1 MQFGQ
6 HNGYNILKGHA
17 ASRWMT
23 VLFAAFCVVYL
34 GAIQI
39 VEMQAGTVNDWRYV
53 TVYLAPV
60 LLILAGVLRSF
71 LFYLLAAVATT
82 LHYFLIV
89 LFSSFREGS
98 YTTFD
103 LIDMLVIFGLL
114 AISAALAWQ
123 AILFFLGHAD
133 NVALTHT
140 SLLFSVLTA
149 TMIFFPYMVHL
160 FLEDLYVIDTWDS
173 LLLAC
178 AFLAFSHGIERIKP
192 TESEEAKE
200 ATEA

>member
-1 MQFGQ
+1 MRFGE
-6 HNGYNILKGHA
+6 HNEYTILKGHP

-23 VLFAAFCVVYL
+23 VIFAALCLVYL
-34 GAIQI
+34 SAIAI
-39 VEMQAGTVNDWRYV
+39 VEAGQGLVNDWRYI
-53 TVYLAPV
+53 TVYLPPV
-60 LLILAGVLRSF
+60 LLILAGVLRAYI
-71 LFYLLAAVATT
+71 FYLLAAVGATV
-82 LHYFLIV
+82 HYFLVV
-89 LFSSFREGS
+89 LLSSFREGS

-103 LIDMLVIFGLL
+103 LIDMLVIFTLL

-123 AILFFLGHAD
+123 TILFFLGHAD

-140 SLLFSVLTA
+140 SLLFAVLTA

-178 AFLAFSHGIERIKP
+178 SFLAFSHGIERKKP
-192 TESEEAKE
+192 VPTAEKAAEEE
-200 ATEA
+200 

>member
-1 MQFGQ
+1 MQFGE
-6 HNGYNILKGHA
+6 HNEYTVLRGHA

-23 VLFAAFCVVYL
+23 VAFAALCLIYL
-34 GAIQI
+34 GAIAV
-39 VEMQAGTVNDWRYV
+39 VEAGRGVINDWRYI
-53 TVYLAPV
+53 TIYLAPV
-60 LLILAGVLRSF
+60 LLILAAILRAYI
-71 LFYLLAAVATT
+71 FYLLAAVATT
-82 LHYFLIV
+82 VHYFVVVIL
-89 LFSSFREGS
+89 SSFREGS

-103 LIDMLVIFGLL
+103 LIDMLVIFTLL

-140 SLLFSVLTA
+140 SLLFAVLTA

-160 FLEDLYVIDTWDS
+160 FLDDLYVIDTWDS

-178 AFLAFSHGIERIKP
+178 AFLAFSHGIERKKTVEAPEKI
-192 TESEEAKE
+192 EEK
-200 ATEA
+200 

>member
-1 MQFGQ
+1 MRFGE
-6 HNGYNILKGHA
+6 HNEYTILKSHP

-23 VLFAAFCVVYL
+23 VAFAALCILYL
-34 GAIQI
+34 TVIGI
-39 VEMQAGTVNDWRYV
+39 VEMQANTPNAWRYV
-53 TVYLAPV
+53 TVYLPPV
-60 LLILAGVLRSF
+60 LLILAGILRAYI
-71 LFYLLAAVATT
+71 FYLLAAVGATV
-82 LHYFLIV
+82 HYFLVV
-89 LFSSFREGS
+89 LLCSFREGS

-103 LIDMLVIFGLL
+103 LIDMLVIFTLL

-123 AILFFLGHAD
+123 TILFFLGHAD

-140 SLLFSVLTA
+140 SLLFAVLTA

-178 AFLAFSHGIERIKP
+178 SFLAFSHGIERKKP
-192 TESEEAKE
+192 QEKAEEN
-200 ATEA
+200 

>member
-1 MQFGQ
+1 MQIGE
-6 HNGYNILKGHA
+6 HNGYTMLKGHP

-23 VLFAAFCVVYL
+23 VAFAALCLVYL
-34 GAIQI
+34 GAIAI
-39 VEMQAGTVNDWRYV
+39 VEATQGVVNDWRYI
-53 TVYLAPV
+53 TIYLAPV
-60 LLILAGVLRSF
+60 LLILAAVLRMYI
-71 LFYLLAAVATT
+71 FYLLAAVATT
-82 LHYFLIV
+82 VHYFIV
-89 LFSSFREGS
+89 VLLSSFREGS

-103 LIDMLVIFGLL
+103 LIDMLVIFTLL

-160 FLEDLYVIDTWDS
+160 FLDDLYVIDTWDS

-178 AFLAFSHGIERIKP
+178 AFLAFSHGIEKP
-192 TESEEAKE
+192 AKKE
-200 ATEA
+200 KKAE

>member
-1 MQFGQ
+1 MQFGE
-6 HNGYNILKGHA
+6 HNDYTILKGHA

-23 VLFAAFCVVYL
+23 VAFSALCILYLAAI
-34 GAIQI
+34 GI
-39 VEMQAGTVNDWRYV
+39 VEMQTNTPNDWRYV
-53 TVYLAPV
+53 TVYVAPI
-60 LLILAGVLRSF
+60 LLILAAILRAY
-71 LFYLLAAVATT
+71 LFYLLSAVATT
-82 LHYFLIV
+82 VHYLLVV
-89 LFSSFREGS
+89 LLSSFREGS

-103 LIDMLVIFGLL
+103 LIDMLVIFTLL

-123 AILFFLGHAD
+123 TILFFLGHAD

-140 SLLFSVLTA
+140 SLLFAVLTA

-178 AFLAFSHGIERIKP
+178 SFLAFSHGIERKKP
-192 TESEEAKE
+192 TAPTEE
-200 ATEA
+200 TTNS